1 MTVESLEAKD
11 SLCNC
16 VAVLCGLGMACN
28 SVLVQ
33 NFATDGRRLFFLY
46 LRTGVKKKVPVR
58 KKTIAKNNK
67 QWLALFK

>member
-46 LRTGVKKKVPVR
+46 LRTGVKKKSASE
-58 KKTIAKNNK
+58 KKK
-67 QWLALFK
+67 QLQKIINSG